1 VISCILYA
9 SIDENLSV
17 EHSDVRLILVVSALP
32 YTASFLS
39 VSLVP
44 FQWMSFVRFTK
55 GRDPFGPYVK
65 FYILSSVASTSTTW
79 LLLVLLIWYKIE
91 EAVLIG
97 SLAMGSVSCLLV
109 GAYVYY
115 GLALRRKLLETDSLT
130 GSSMHSK
137 TTKKLRFLAPLQG
150 IMFLGLTGVWITSA
164 VLAYN
169 EEALAV
175 TVPLQLVFEACIMG
189 LTLWM
194 YSNTVQKISGSKAS
208 SSGKTGSNSVDRRV
222 RTPSHGAGTLRALD
236 LEGNSQGIR
245 TQKGVNGVIS
255 LLWWMLKIA
264 NIFEPTDS
272 WFSISPEVTTSR
284 HSSQAKLPKF
294 SHSSQ
299 HKLPNF
305 GQDSVKSRK
314 MNGSY
319 DIVTIACSESDT
331 SAIEGTTQ
339 TSNSVDSKS
348 PPHLR
353 KLRNFSSTIYVN

>member
-245 TQKGVNGVIS
+245 TQK
-255 LLWWMLKIA
+255 
-264 NIFEPTDS
+264 
-272 WFSISPEVTTSR
+272 VTTSR